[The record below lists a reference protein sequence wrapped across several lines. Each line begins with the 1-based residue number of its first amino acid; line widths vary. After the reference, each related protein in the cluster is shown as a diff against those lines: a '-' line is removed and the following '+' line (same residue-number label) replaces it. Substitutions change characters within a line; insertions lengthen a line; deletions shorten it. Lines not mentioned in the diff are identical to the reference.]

1 MSVLSLVMVVV
12 ALAFLY
18 LVIRQINKNAMLFE
32 QAFVWLVIGC
42 VLLVISLF
50 NDIPIWIGRLLGF
63 ELVSNFLLVLAVF
76 FLLVTV
82 FMHTVTV
89 SKQKE
94 EVKFLVQEVSLLKKR
109 LTELEEKDDN

>member
-1 MSVLSLVMVVV
+1 MSVLSLVMFIV

-32 QAFVWLVIGC
+32 QAFVWLVIGF

-50 NDIPIWIGRLLGF
+50 NDIPIWIGKLLGF

-82 FMHTVTV
+82 FLHTVTV
-89 SKQKE
+89 SKQKDQLT
-94 EVKFLVQEVSLLKKR
+94 VLVQELSLTKKR
-109 LTELEEKDDN
+109 LKELEEKSGH